1 MRGGIHEFRIVFL
14 GLEEAERKKKYLE
27 TRYPNT
33 MTSHIEEE
41 SDPKTGSPLWVL
53 YWLPRKTSQ

>member
-14 GLEEAERKKKYLE
+14 EREQAELKKVYLE
-27 TRYPNT
+27 TKYPNA

-41 SDPKTGSPLWVL
+41 SDPKTGSPIWVL

>member
-14 GLEEAERKKKYLE
+14 GREEAERKKRYLE
-27 TRYPNT
+27 TKYPNA

-41 SDPKTGSPLWVL
+41 LDSETGRSLWVL
-53 YWLPRKTSQ
+53 YWFPRKTSQ

>member
-14 GLEEAERKKKYLE
+14 EREQAELKKTYME
-27 TRYPNT
+27 TKYPNA

-41 SDPKTGSPLWVL
+41 LDPKTGRSLWAL
-53 YWLPRKTSQ
+53 YWFPRKTSQ

>member
-14 GLEEAERKKKYLE
+14 EREQAELKKEYLE
-27 TRYPNT
+27 TKYPNA
-33 MTSHIEEE
+33 MISHIEEE

-53 YWLPRKTSQ
+53 YWFPRKTSQ